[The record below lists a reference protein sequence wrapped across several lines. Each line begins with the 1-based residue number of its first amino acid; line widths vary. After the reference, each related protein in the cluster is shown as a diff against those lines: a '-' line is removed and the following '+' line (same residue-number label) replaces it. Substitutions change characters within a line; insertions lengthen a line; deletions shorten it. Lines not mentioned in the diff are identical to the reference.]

1 MCAHCAACSLHRTP
15 QYFLSF
21 LHINGVQF
29 LRELQRCTAPTL
41 MSAVLIVKF
50 GQQRRWRTLNY
61 GRMGPGPWL
70 ISELARNY
78 KGMREWY
85 HAELELTRAKLEPAG
100 AGNCV
105 GMWPWCHA
113 ECPLVP
119 RCPPGPGTRTNI
131 GSKQRYTSPLQPG
144 PDTAQQPAAD
154 TPVIKNFSATLPI
167 PGPGPGSHRYG
178 DKNIFVKTSNI
189 FTISSPCLLID

>member
-1 MCAHCAACSLHRTP
+1 MCSLQPAPLHRTP

-78 KGMREWY
+78 EGMREGY

-113 ECPLVP
+113 ECRLVP
-119 RCPPGPGTRTNI
+119 RCPQVPAVA
-131 GSKQRYTSPLQPG
+131 QTSDQNK
-144 PDTAQQPAAD
+144 DTH
-154 TPVIKNFSATLPI
+154 L
-167 PGPGPGSHRYG
+167 H
-178 DKNIFVKTSNI
+178 
-189 FTISSPCLLID
+189 SSPAQIQPSSQQRTPR